1 MGKRE
6 LAGRVVTVVVV
17 RAAKGVLRAVTA
29 VAVVKGCW
37 AAAAVRCLVG
47 RGAAA
52 KVAVAMGCSLRILG
66 SRGSL
71 LSPSRPSRTL
81 LAVCRPKQGNHEC
94 TAVGRVGRVGTEAAV
109 AAAARVE
116 AAGAPCPVG
125 TVAARVA
132 VAGKVA
138 LEVAREPVAAVAA
151 VTTVVGARAGA
162 AKGAEMAAARAVK
175 QEAARWVEAT
185 AVAMTGVARAAT
197 VVEVAGAPCLGRR
210 EAAVVVQKVT
220 RR

>member
-17 RAAKGVLRAVTA
+17 RAAKGVL
-29 VAVVKGCW
+29 
-37 AAAAVRCLVG
+37 
-47 RGAAA
+47 
-52 KVAVAMGCSLRILG
+52 
-66 SRGSL
+66 
-71 LSPSRPSRTL
+71 
-81 LAVCRPKQGNHEC
+81 
-94 TAVGRVGRVGTEAAV
+94 
-109 AAAARVE
+109 
-116 AAGAPCPVG
+116 
-125 TVAARVA
+125 
-132 VAGKVA
+132 
-138 LEVAREPVAAVAA
+138 
-151 VTTVVGARAGA
+151 
-162 AKGAEMAAARAVK
+162 RAVK